1 MFSASILDNIR
12 FFSDVHTESQVEEAA
27 RLASVYDN
35 IVESP
40 TALTRWWVRGIT
52 LSGGQ
57 KQRISIARAI
67 IRDPSILILDDSL
80 SAVDTKTEEEILQ
93 NLHELLQGKTGII
106 IAHRISTIK
115 HADQIVVL
123 DDGKIIELGTHQ
135 ELLARKGYYARLYH
149 IQLAETT
156 FEKKADII

>member
-1 MFSASILDNIR
+1 
-12 FFSDVHTESQVEEAA
+12 
-27 RLASVYDN
+27 
-35 IVESP
+35 
-40 TALTRWWVRGIT
+40 
-52 LSGGQ
+52 
-57 KQRISIARAI
+57 
-67 IRDPSILILDDSL
+67 
-80 SAVDTKTEEEILQ
+80 VDTKTEEEILQ